1 VRSSSNRVAGLI
13 LAILGLA
20 VLVLK
25 AVDYLFGW
33 NQVNSALFAI
43 GITLVVVGAGLARHV
58 PHTG

>member
-20 VLVLK
+20 VLVLT

-33 NQVNSALFAI
+33 NQVNSGLSAI
-43 GITLVVVGAGLARHV
+43 GIALVLVGTGLARHV